1 MKKAF
6 ELPKSISSLAEELQ
20 IIQISWQGVSVQIPK
35 FAVYS
40 ILERP
45 VFDSI
50 AHKNGRNIGML
61 NFGRYTIPILDPF
74 RGDIELNPNY
84 AVVISHCRGN
94 LFGLYGYPADF
105 VDPDV
110 HISSYHG
117 SVSRI
122 VRDYV

>member
-1 MKKAF
+1 MMKAF
-6 ELPKSISSLAEELQ
+6 ELPKSISSLAQELQ
-20 IIQISWQGVSVQIPK
+20 IIQINWQGVTVQIPK

-40 ILERP
+40 IIENP
-45 VFDSI
+45 VFDKI
-50 AHKNGRNIGML
+50 VYKNGREIGL
-61 NFGRYTIPILDPF
+61 LSFGRYTIPILDPF
-74 RGDIELNPNY
+74 RGNIEPTPNY
-84 AVVISHCRGN
+84 AVVISHSRGN
-94 LFGLYGYPADF
+94 LFGLYGYPADV

>member
-1 MKKAF
+1 MMKAF
-6 ELPKSISSLAEELQ
+6 ELPKSISALAKELQ
-20 IIQISWQGVSVQIPK
+20 IIQISWQGVTVQIPK

-40 ILERP
+40 IIQHP
-45 VFDSI
+45 VFDKVVY
-50 AHKNGRNIGML
+50 KNKREVGLL

-74 RGDIELNPNY
+74 RGNIEPTPNY

-94 LFGLYGYPADF
+94 LFGLYGYPADY